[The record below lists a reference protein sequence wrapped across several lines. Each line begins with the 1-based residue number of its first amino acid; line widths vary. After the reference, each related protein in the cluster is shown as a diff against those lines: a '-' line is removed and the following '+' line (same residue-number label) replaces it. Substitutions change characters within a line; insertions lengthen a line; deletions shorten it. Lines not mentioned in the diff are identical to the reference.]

1 MKFTDDI
8 TLPREFVPQGET
20 TNHVIG
26 NRTFGWNSAIG
37 DDPLEDYP
45 NRFKAYERVAR
56 KDYPGASDNF
66 IIDIMQEM
74 ILQDGWINIRRTDT
88 A

>member
-1 MKFTDDI
+1 
-8 TLPREFVPQGET
+8 
-20 TNHVIG
+20 
-26 NRTFGWNSAIG
+26 
-37 DDPLEDYP
+37 P